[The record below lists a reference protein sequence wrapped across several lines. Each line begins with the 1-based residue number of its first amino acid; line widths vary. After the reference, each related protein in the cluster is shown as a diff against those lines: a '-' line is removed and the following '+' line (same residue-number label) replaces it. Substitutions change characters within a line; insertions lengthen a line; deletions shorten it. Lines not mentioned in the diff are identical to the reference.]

1 MHRAVAPSTLII
13 AFAGDR
19 TSSISI
25 AASQLVAEV
34 KSCTREDGTIGLV
47 SVCKPC
53 HRRAECKHPTEYKTP
68 GLQQRA
74 ERNAENVESFEWD
87 HLVQSF
93 DDPDDQGV
101 TGVGGLVN
109 RGAALSTCDRERA
122 KCRLLYDECHAR
134 HTAQQKLARMTA
146 PH

>member
-1 MHRAVAPSTLII
+1 MAP
-13 AFAGDR
+13 A
-19 TSSISI
+19 
-25 AASQLVAEV
+25 QLVAEL
-34 KSCTREDGTIGLV
+34 KRCTREDGTIGLV

-53 HRRAECKHPTEYKTP
+53 HRRAERKHPTEYKTP

-74 ERNAENVESFEWD
+74 ERNRKLDTAAKLAHGECECGDDNCHHLVTTENVESFEWD

-101 TGVGGLVN
+101 GGLVS
-109 RGAALSTCDRERA
+109 RGAAPSTCDRERA
-122 KCRLLYDECHAR
+122 KWRLLYDECHAR
-134 HTAQQKLARMTA
+134 HTAQQKLARMAA